1 VRNTSKLKR
10 GALLSATPLLFTALC
25 ACGRQ
30 SPATQP
36 TVAKSA
42 APSVCARD
50 LLPKAELAAVLKAP
64 ITGQKPIAGDPQSCE
79 YTTAGFSGI
88 TISVR
93 PGLGGTTVDAWATGK
108 MPLEVQPLSNVGDR
122 AVWQDTL
129 HELIAQQHNLLCD
142 IQVRGSGQE
151 IAVAADALPQAVGKL
166 CDKIFAAY

>member
-1 VRNTSKLKR
+1 M
-10 GALLSATPLLFTALC
+10 ALC
-25 ACGRQ
+25 ACSRQ
-30 SPATQP
+30 PAAMPP
-36 TVAKSA
+36 TAARST

-50 LLPKAELAAVLKAP
+50 LLPKEELSALLKAP
-64 ITGQKPIAGDPQSCE
+64 ITGQRAIAGDPQSCE

-108 MPLEVQPLSNVGDR
+108 MPLEVQPLSYVGDR